1 MKIKIII
8 ILGNLLL
15 SQLLD
20 DSMNINYI
28 PTSVNSSG
36 MGGIY
41 IPHNIDNEINFSH
54 LSRFGGIYRLDAI
67 QYNNILFTTHGVSDI
82 VNTTQAW
89 TNIDGDGPAA
99 NEIDYSKIS
108 YFDVKDYN
116 ITTSKIIKNKY
127 NILIKGT
134 LSENYNRYGFGLGLN
149 IVTTKREYNGICD
162 TGDNDN
168 NNNNKWFDYYLGI
181 YDILSFKIW
190 PRNNS
195 FLSSSSCSD
204 CEGYL
209 EFYEPKIMVSLER
222 RFLKS
227 LNILTLYGMY
237 NKDANG
243 ESTVDY
249 RFGSKITLTD
259 NIDIFLGKSRFKKL
273 SFGFSISNQLFNID
287 YSYII
292 SADDL
297 PFDNSYNIGL
307 GININQLIERG
318 GSFHP

>member
-8 ILGNLLL
+8 ILGNFLL

-67 QYNNILFTTHGVSDI
+67 QYNNILFTAHGVSDI

-116 ITTSKIIKNKY
+116 ITISKIIKNKY
-127 NILIKGT
+127 NISIKGT

-149 IVTTKREYNGICD
+149 IVTTKREY
-162 TGDNDN
+162 
-168 NNNNKWFDYYLGI
+168 KWFDYYLGI
-181 YDILSFKIW
+181 YDMLSFKIW
-190 PRNNS
+190 PRDGS

-227 LNILTLYGMY
+227 LNVLTLYGMY
-237 NKDANG
+237 KDADG

-259 NIDIFLGKSRFKKL
+259 NIDIFLGKSRFKRL

-307 GININQLIERG
+307 GININQLIEKG

>member
-1 MKIKIII
+1 MKIRIII
-8 ILGNLLL
+8 TIISVNFLF
-15 SQLLD
+15 SQFFLD

-41 IPHNIDNEINFSH
+41 IPHNINKKIIFSH

-67 QYNNILFTTHGVSDI
+67 QYNNILFTIHGVSDI

-89 TNIDGDGPAA
+89 LNIDEDGPEA

-116 ITTSKIIKNKY
+116 IITSKIIKNKY

-134 LSENYNRYGFGLGLN
+134 FSENYNRYGIGLGLN
-149 IVTTKREYNGICD
+149 IVTTKRKH
-162 TGDNDN
+162 
-168 NNNNKWFDYYLGI
+168 KWFDYYLGI
-181 YDILSFKIW
+181 YDIFSFKIW
-190 PRNNS
+190 PH
-195 FLSSSSCSD
+195 LSNTRLSL
-204 CEGYL
+204 GYF

-222 RFLKS
+222 ELLKS

-237 NKDANG
+237 EDING
-243 ESTVDY
+243 ESLLDY
-249 RFGSKITLTD
+249 RFGSRISLTD
-259 NIDIFLGKSRFKKL
+259 NMDIFLGKSRFNKL

-292 SADDL
+292 SDDDL

-307 GININQLIERG
+307 GININQLIEKG
-318 GSFHP
+318 ESFNP